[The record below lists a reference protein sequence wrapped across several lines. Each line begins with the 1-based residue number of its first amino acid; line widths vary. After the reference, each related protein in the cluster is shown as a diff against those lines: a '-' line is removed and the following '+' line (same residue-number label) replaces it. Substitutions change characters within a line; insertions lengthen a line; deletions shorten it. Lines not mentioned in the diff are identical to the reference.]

1 MNAVEF
7 SKVSK
12 HFKDF
17 SLNDINISIPEGF
30 VTGIVGPNGSG
41 KTTIIEL
48 MMNILHP
55 DRGEISLYGNK
66 NTDASIKQ
74 QFGFV
79 YDDLYIYDH
88 FTIRKMKSF
97 IAPLYDTWNEALFV
111 HYLERFNLPE
121 RRKIKTFSKGMK
133 IKCSLLF
140 ALAHEPEC
148 IIMDEPT
155 AGLDPIFRKELIQ
168 LLQELMV
175 NEKQTI
181 FISTHITT
189 DLDQIADY
197 IIFINQGE
205 IISHHSKTDLQ
216 ERFFLIKGTSDFLD
230 ADTRSLFTGLLET
243 ESGFTALYDGELGLF
258 ENIDNDILIET
269 ASIEDVL
276 YFKVKEDA

>member
-41 KTTIIEL
+41 KTTIIEM